1 MTLDQNRC
9 RTFAIDILLALLCLS
24 AWGAGYLFIFSRK
37 LILVRVLSLV
47 AAGLSFLLY
56 RRRQP
61 KVYYLTLLY
70 FLVYTVITFVVTFPY
85 MTFATDA
92 GFIDFLVIGL
102 LIYSLLTFATYN
114 TTRSLRLFYWLS
126 MAYIAAMFFMG
137 CIEFS
142 TGWHMSGSASL
153 SIPIRSASGLSYNPN
168 DYAVLVA
175 LALLY
180 CLSYRRVV
188 CIGSK
193 LWVDAVLVVLATA
206 VFVMAACRTA
216 VVAEALFLLF
226 MFRKWVM
233 RYWKI
238 LSVAAFG
245 VVAVGIYLS
254 VADNTLGYRFHL
266 YLGAFSSLF
275 DSYGLGFGIW
285 GDRYYFSLQDNRDHL
300 HGLTNA
306 HSYLL
311 QILLTSGLVPFLA
324 YILLIAYIM
333 HTMAHAGRNEFWVL
347 PLLYLF
353 LLFSPSS
360 SLFLWGQ
367 YLSFVFIVCY
377 ACHVERQ
384 NNGVETKGAICQ

>member
-1 MTLDQNRC
+1 MTLAENRY
-9 RTFAIDILLALLCLS
+9 RIVAIDVILALLCLS
-24 AWGAGYLFIFSRK
+24 AWGAGYLFLFSKK
-37 LILVRVLSLV
+37 LVLVRVLSLV
-47 AAGLSFLLY
+47 AAGLSFIFL

-70 FLVYTVITFVVTFPY
+70 LLVYSVVTFVVSFPY
-85 MTFATDA
+85 LTFATDS
-92 GFIDFLVIGL
+92 GFIDFLIIGL
-102 LIYSLLTFATYN
+102 FIYSLLTFATYD
-114 TTRSLRLFYWLS
+114 TTQSLKLFYWLS

-142 TGWHMSGSASL
+142 TGWHMPDSASL
-153 SIPIRSASGLSYNPN
+153 SIPIRSASGLSHNPN

-180 CLSYRRVV
+180 CLSYRRVF
-188 CIGSK
+188 CTDSK
-193 LWVDAVLVVLATA
+193 LWVDALLVVLATT
-206 VFVMAACRTA
+206 VFVMSACRTA
-216 VVAEALFLLF
+216 IVAEALFLLF
-226 MFRKWVM
+226 MFRKWVI

-238 LSVAAFG
+238 FLLVALG
-245 VVAVGIYLS
+245 VVAVGIYLL

-266 YLGAFSSLF
+266 YSGAFSSLF

-285 GDRYYFSLQDNRDHL
+285 GDRYYFSLQDNRDLL
-300 HGLTNA
+300 HGLTNV

-333 HTMAHAGRNEFWVL
+333 RTMAHAGRNELWIL
-347 PLLYLF
+347 PVFYLF
-353 LLFSPSS
+353 LLFAPSS

-367 YLSFVFIVCY
+367 YLLFVFMVSY
-377 ACHVERQ
+377 ACHVE
-384 NNGVETKGAICQ
+384 NVKKGALCR